1 MDSKKL
7 LETTIQIR
15 YKKFIDTNL
24 LIQRMYNSIFKN
36 YSFPQFTGFNLPKNI
51 MEIVGNEHL
60 RNNPV
65 FIIDNIDRGKF
76 KILIGNYFI
85 SFIHNELVG
94 YEDFIEEFQR
104 LKLDTY
110 IVDNQIIRIGQQF
123 NIFYDNNENIFNMV
137 NIRLGNKDISD
148 NQLIVKYVK
157 SYEKFKNIII
167 LANNQEIIR
176 LGLFDKKNGSSFNID
191 TYTNDIEYIA
201 SLSIKQILD
210 KAYTI
215 TKDEFNELLGR

>member
-137 NIRLGNKDISD
+137 NIRLGNKDIGD

-215 TKDEFNELLGR
+215 AKDEFNELLGR